1 MATLPAEATL
11 TDLKARIIF
20 ASGYY
25 YVTVIEGANV
35 PQKMQQREGKGSAV
49 AEHHG
54 KLSLA
59 LYCCPA
65 VLCCAVCVWGV
76 RVQCRIG
83 WCEISTRPTRPQKW
97 KKEEIKKPLD

>member
-25 YVTVIEGANV
+25 YNDTVIEGANV

-65 VLCCAVCVWGV
+65 VLCCVCVGGACT
-76 RVQCRIG
+76 VQN
-83 WCEISTRPTRPQKW
+83 W
-97 KKEEIKKPLD
+97 LV